1 MGKACACE
9 KVLTGGAIN
18 GGHKLKVKDK
28 INENLNL
35 RNRLNYLQ
43 SFSMFVGIKLAPALS
58 LLANASINGC
68 SLYQT
73 PLCEGRPAPSLRRP
87 LWIKGAL
94 FATFQSECTFLSSG
108 GDRQARLP
116 SLPAL
121 VLRRPK
127 RDHSSVR
134 GARPPGGP

>member
-1 MGKACACE
+1 MEATSSMSRTKQRELKSQELFELFAELFYVCR
-9 KVLTGGAIN
+9 
-18 GGHKLKVKDK
+18 HKT
-28 INENLNL
+28 
-35 RNRLNYLQ
+35 
-43 SFSMFVGIKLAPALS
+43 SIKTLS
-58 LLANASINGC
+58 LLANASIDGC

-73 PLCEGRPAPSLRRP
+73 PLCEGRPAPSLPRP
-87 LWIKGAL
+87 LWIEGAL
-94 FATFQSECTFLSSG
+94 PAIFQSECTFLSSG